1 MYRIVIMVKQRV
13 VLSFD
18 QDEYLPIFISL
29 GHNLKDT
36 NIYISD
42 AAVLL
47 NMPNY
52 YIIQKKFT
60 LNDRLVDMYLT
71 HSENAFIRGFFYYN
85 NKEFNVQD
93 HKTYQSLQIE
103 DFAYDNISV
112 VRLLENPFFKN

>member
-1 MYRIVIMVKQRV
+1 MVKQRI

-18 QDEYLPIFISL
+18 QDEHLPVFISL
-29 GHNLKDT
+29 GHNLKDA
-36 NIYISD
+36 NIYMSD
-42 AAVLL
+42 AEFLL

-85 NKEFNVQD
+85 NKEFEVKD
-93 HKTYQSLQIE
+93 HKTYS
-103 DFAYDNISV
+103 
-112 VRLLENPFFKN
+112 